1 VTALVSWGGDAV
13 PEGVLLEPVS
23 GNRYCTR
30 QRAEALD
37 AQLREAAGEMA
48 RAARRAVPLLAE
60 IRANNAWVQLG
71 WSSYW
76 LYVADVFQ
84 DLRELR
90 LNGSDEAVQERR
102 ALVGSM
108 VDDGLSITDIQRKLD
123 YSRGT
128 VAADRRAHLGTD
140 APTDVT
146 DIEPPAELPTPT
158 GPVWVQALTYLAR
171 QDDRGLTRLE
181 LAAEAGW
188 SDGKAGS
195 ALIRLRRKRAAVNP
209 DGATRLDYEVFT
221 VTDLGRATL
230 EEQQ

>member
-1 VTALVSWGGDAV
+1 VTAVAQWGVTEPMPPGVSI
-13 PEGVLLEPVS
+13 EPAA

-37 AQLREAAGEMA
+37 AQLRDAAAEMT
-48 RAARRAVPLLAE
+48 RGARRAVPLLAE
-60 IRANNAWVQLG
+60 MREHNAHLRLG
-71 WSSYW
+71 FGSWW
-76 LYVADVFQ
+76 AYVADVFA

-90 LNGSDEAVQERR
+90 LNGSDEAVAERR

-108 VDDGLSITDIQRKLD
+108 VDDGLSITDIQRKLE

-140 APTDVT
+140 APADLV
-146 DIEPPAELPTPT
+146 DIEPTPELPTPT
-158 GPVWVQALTYLAR
+158 GPVWMQALTYLAR

-181 LAAEAGW
+181 LSAEAGW
-188 SDGKAGS
+188 TDGKAG
-195 ALIRLRRKRAAVNP
+195 AVLVRLRRKGYAVN
-209 DGATRLDYEVFT
+209 DGTDRLDYEVFT
-221 VTDLGRATL
+221 VTDLGRAAL